1 MSGKDFSAKAMK
13 ERISLEHG
21 EGGELTHRLIRDL
34 FVQHFNHPDEAKLDA
49 ALISLPPG
57 KVAFTTDTFVV
68 KPPFFNGGNIG
79 KIAIAG
85 TVNDLAVSGA
95 IPYYLTC
102 GLIIEEGFPY
112 DDLRTIVQT
121 MAEEAKKSNIRIIG
135 GDTKVVEKGSADGIF
150 INTTGIGVIPEGK
163 ALHPEEIAEGDAVI
177 LSGTVGDHGVA
188 ILAARGELGIETA
201 MESDCTSL
209 YPLIAHVRRQT
220 DGIRMMRD
228 PTRGGLATTLV
239 EICEDFSVT
248 MEIEEKLIPIK
259 SEVEGAC
266 DILGLDPLY
275 LANEGKVILIVKQE
289 EEEKVLQALRER
301 EEGKEAVLIG
311 RVKSRAE
318 GKLFLRMPIGS
329 TRRLYRLTGMQL
341 PRIC

>member
-1 MSGKDFSAKAMK
+1 MK

-34 FVQHFNHPDEAKLDA
+34 FVQYFGHTDQAKLDA
-49 ALISLPPG
+49 ALILLPPG
-57 KVAFTTDTFVV
+57 RIAFTTDTFVV
-68 KPPFFNGGNIG
+68 KPPFFQGGNIG

-95 IPYYLTC
+95 TPYYLTC
-102 GLIIEEGFPY
+102 GFIIEEGFLY
-112 DDLRTIVQT
+112 EDLRTIVAT
-121 MAEEAKKSNIRIIG
+121 MAEEAKKSNLRIIG
-135 GDTKVVEKGSADGIF
+135 GDTKVVERGSADGIF
-150 INTTGIGVIPEGK
+150 INTTGIGVIPEGRE
-163 ALHPEEIAEGDAVI
+163 LHPEEMAEGDAVI
-177 LSGTVGDHGVA
+177 ISGTVGDHGVA

-201 MESDCTSL
+201 MNSDSTSL
-209 YPLIAHVRRQT
+209 YPLIAHVRSKT

-239 EICEDFSVT
+239 EICEDFQVT
-248 MEIEEKLIPIK
+248 IEIEENLIPVK
-259 SEVEGAC
+259 PEVTGAC

-275 LANEGKVILIVKQE
+275 LANEGKVILIVARE
-289 EEEKVLQALRER
+289 EEEKVLQALHER
-301 EEGKEAVLIG
+301 EEGKDAAIIG
-311 RVKSRAE
+311 RVKNRTE

-329 TRRLYRLTGMQL
+329 TRRLYRLSGMQL